1 MNSTTDQVIDAA
13 LALPAGER
21 LVIAEAL
28 VASLR
33 PEDRPPF
40 DDSWR
45 DVIRRRSAEL
55 ASGQVKAAPWSE
67 VKRQAREKTG
77 D

>member
-1 MNSTTDQVIDAA
+1 MGTAA
-13 LALPAGER
+13 ENLLNVALGLSDEDR
-21 LVIAEAL
+21 LQIVEAL
-28 VASLR
+28 LASLR

-55 ASGQVKAAPWSE
+55 KSGAVTPIPWSE
-67 VKRQAREKTG
+67 VKRQGQEAG
-77 D
+77 GG